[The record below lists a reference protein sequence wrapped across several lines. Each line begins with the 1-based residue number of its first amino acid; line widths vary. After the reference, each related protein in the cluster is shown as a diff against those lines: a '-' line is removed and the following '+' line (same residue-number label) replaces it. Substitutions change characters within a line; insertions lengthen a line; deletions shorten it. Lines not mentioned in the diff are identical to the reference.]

1 MTGVDLAA
9 RVVNSRTVVR
19 AADGKAFAVRNSVS
33 NERLAEL
40 KARIAA
46 IEKQPLPD
54 RAALPAGEGS
64 APSLLAL
71 TRPLPGLLQEIYA
84 DRRPDGGAALGF
96 ALALVRDLVTLARPA
111 VFFLQLVHAAQEA
124 GLPYALGLPGFG
136 LTPDRLVLGRLAHVK
151 ELLWAI
157 EEAIACR
164 AVAAVVAELPD
175 DTRALDFTA
184 SRRLS
189 LRAAAGGASVLLL
202 RYGED
207 RMASAAR
214 LRWHVAPAPSQAPP
228 FDALAPGPPRWRATL
243 ERSSLPQ
250 SVLRGGEDLLLDWTE
265 NGFIPIRPDATGP
278 DVPGAGPR
286 RPPPSGAP
294 PALLGDRL
302 AQAG

>member
-1 MTGVDLAA
+1 MRNGVQME
-9 RVVNSRTVVR
+9 
-19 AADGKAFAVRNSVS
+19 K
-33 NERLAEL
+33 LAEL

-96 ALALVRDLVTLARPA
+96 ALALVRDLVTPARPA
-111 VFFLQLVHAAQEA
+111 VFFLQLTHAAQEA
-124 GLPYALGLPGFG
+124 GLPYAPGLARFG
-136 LTPDRLVLGRLAHVK
+136 LAPARLVLGRLAQVK

-157 EEAIACR
+157 EEAVACR
-164 AVAAVVAELPD
+164 AVAAVVAELPEAAK
-175 DTRALDFTA
+175 ALDFTA

-228 FDALAPGPPRWRATL
+228 FDALAPGLPRWRATL

-265 NGFIPIRPDATGP
+265 NGFIPIHPDATGP
-278 DVPGAGPR
+278 DLPGAGLR
-286 RPPPSGAP
+286 RPPSSGAP